1 MKTRQP
7 PGSLFPPRAAS
18 SNSSACAMP
27 PVSLLRW
34 KPATAAPRNS
44 PGFWTHPSAGNLSLE
59 SLNAITRSNSA
70 TPTKRLTR
78 PRPTRESRRFSPFLA
93 AIPCCA
99 FARSSIPLKA
109 KRSCMSWAT
118 IAPTGT
124 ISSFAG
130 SAKADG
136 FLSRPHNCF
145 RWWVNIVQR
154 GYCMLVILKRN
165 DEEISLQAAQL
176 IATAVHKKPALV
188 LGLAT
193 GSTMVGVYKHL
204 VGLHKQGSLD
214 FSRVVTFNLDEY
226 LGLPAAHPQSFHHF
240 MHENLFAHVNVLPR
254 NIHIPDGTIR
264 GNYDQYCASYEQAI
278 RKAGGIDIQLLGIGR
293 NGHIGFNEPT
303 SSIGSRTR
311 LKVLSQ
317 ETLDDNSKF
326 FAPGEESPRCAI
338 TMGIG
343 TILEARKVLLLAT
356 GASKSQAIAKSIE
369 GPITSAVSA
378 SALQLH
384 PDVTFIVDDAAASQL
399 TQRDYYH
406 RVLEMT
412 ALLTPDRLS

>member
-1 MKTRQP
+1 
-7 PGSLFPPRAAS
+7 
-18 SNSSACAMP
+18 
-27 PVSLLRW
+27 
-34 KPATAAPRNS
+34 
-44 PGFWTHPSAGNLSLE
+44 
-59 SLNAITRSNSA
+59 
-70 TPTKRLTR
+70 
-78 PRPTRESRRFSPFLA
+78 
-93 AIPCCA
+93 
-99 FARSSIPLKA
+99 
-109 KRSCMSWAT
+109 
-118 IAPTGT
+118 
-124 ISSFAG
+124 
-130 SAKADG
+130 
-136 FLSRPHNCF
+136 
-145 RWWVNIVQR
+145 
-154 GYCMLVILKRN
+154 MLVILKR
-165 DEEISLQAAQL
+165 DHEEISRQTAQL
-176 IATAVHKKPALV
+176 IASAARKKPALT

-193 GSTMVGVYKHL
+193 GSTMLGVYKHL
-204 VGLHKQGSLD
+204 VSLHKQGSLD

-226 LGLPAAHPQSFHHF
+226 LGLSAAHPQSFHYF
-240 MHENLFAHVNVLPR
+240 MQENLFAHTNVDPR

-264 GNYDQYCASYEQAI
+264 GNYDQHCVSYEESI
-278 RKAGGIDIQLLGIGR
+278 RKAGGIDLQLLGIGR

-317 ETLDDNSKF
+317 DTMDDNSKF

-343 TILEARKVLLLAT
+343 TILEARKILLLAT
-356 GASKSQAIAKSIE
+356 GASKSGAIAKSIE

>member
-1 MKTRQP
+1 
-7 PGSLFPPRAAS
+7 
-18 SNSSACAMP
+18 
-27 PVSLLRW
+27 
-34 KPATAAPRNS
+34 
-44 PGFWTHPSAGNLSLE
+44 
-59 SLNAITRSNSA
+59 
-70 TPTKRLTR
+70 
-78 PRPTRESRRFSPFLA
+78 
-93 AIPCCA
+93 
-99 FARSSIPLKA
+99 
-109 KRSCMSWAT
+109 
-118 IAPTGT
+118 
-124 ISSFAG
+124 
-130 SAKADG
+130 
-136 FLSRPHNCF
+136 
-145 RWWVNIVQR
+145 
-154 GYCMLVILKRN
+154 MLVILKRD

-188 LGLAT
+188 LGFAT

-204 VGLHKQGSLD
+204 VGLHKQGSLN

-226 LGLPAAHPQSFHHF
+226 LGLSAGHPQSFHHF
-240 MHENLFAHVNVLPR
+240 MQKNLFVHVNLNPR

-264 GNYDQYCASYEQAI
+264 GDYDQYCASYEEAI
-278 RKAGGIDIQLLGIGR
+278 RKAGGIDLQLLGVGR

-343 TILEARKVLLLAT
+343 TILEARKVLLLAA
-356 GASKSQAIAKSIE
+356 GASKSAAVAKSIE

-384 PDVTFIVDDAAASQL
+384 RDVTFIIDDAAASQL

-406 RVLEMT
+406 RVLQMT